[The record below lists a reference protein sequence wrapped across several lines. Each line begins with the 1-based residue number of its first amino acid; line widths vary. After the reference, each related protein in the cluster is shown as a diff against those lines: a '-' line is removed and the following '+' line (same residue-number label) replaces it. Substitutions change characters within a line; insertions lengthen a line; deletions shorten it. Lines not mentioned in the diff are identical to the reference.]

1 MEMQGGSSG
10 GAGDAGHAPHASAMP
25 PAATLPTYAAALF
38 LSAFLL
44 FGVQPMFTKM
54 VLPILGGTPAVWS
67 VAMVFFQTALLAG
80 YAYAHLLI
88 RYLGIRSALMV
99 HLGLM
104 AACVPLLPI
113 GVSTLAGGTPP
124 DSGQATWLIL
134 VFATS
139 VGLPFFALAG
149 NGPLLQAWFAR
160 SGHRQ
165 AGDPYFLYGASNI
178 GSFAALLAYPF
189 LVEPILPL
197 SLQSRAWFAGF
208 ALLAL
213 FILLC
218 GLIVLRSGAGHA
230 AFARSAV
237 DAAPL
242 VWRQRLKW
250 MALSAVPSGLLVAVT
265 AHISTDVAS
274 APLIWVFPLA
284 LFLLTFI
291 LAFRER
297 PVMRD
302 EWLARAHVWGAA
314 LVFYSLAIATSQL
327 WWMLAVH
334 LGTFFV
340 AALVCHTVLY
350 RSRPETAHLTAFYL
364 YISLGGMIGGLLCG
378 LVAPR
383 VLSTVAEYPVGV
395 VLSLLAL
402 PLLRREGWHAAL
414 REHRLPML
422 IALAIIVFVLAA
434 LLTDLIPGRQF
445 AIMAGALAAG
455 MMILWRATKPMLALA
470 TVTASLVMF
479 VPNFGAGRESIR
491 SFYGVHKL
499 ARVEQGRYLALMHGT
514 TVHGAMRITNDDGT
528 PFTARPEPT
537 TYYAFDGA
545 MGDAIAKVR
554 AARGGALGRVAAVG
568 LGTGSLACHVRPGEA
583 WTYYEIDPDVI
594 RIARDPRYFRFLEA
608 CAPNLPIVL
617 GDARLRITEHPG
629 GLDLIVVDAF
639 SSDAIPTHLMT
650 REAIRLYSS
659 KLAPG
664 GAIVFHISNRHMDLS
679 NVLSATAQAEGFST
693 FLRVDKDDPASSAR
707 LKYPSQ
713 VAIVMREPSDVP
725 ALTASADWKRVEA
738 PERYRAWTD
747 DYANILR
754 AIADHYLGKMRAAF

>member
-10 GAGDAGHAPHASAMP
+10 GEPGNAASPAEVVSLP

-88 RYLGIRSALMV
+88 RHLGIRSALIV
-99 HLGLM
+99 HLVLM

-113 GVSTLAGGTPP
+113 GVSTIAGSAPP
-124 DSGQATWLIL
+124 ETGQALWLIL

-160 SGHRQ
+160 SGHKQ

-189 LVEPILPL
+189 LVEPMLPL
-197 SLQSRAWFAGF
+197 SLQSRAWFGGF
-208 ALLAL
+208 VLLAV

-218 GLIVLRSGAGHA
+218 GLIMLRSGAGRA

-237 DAAPL
+237 DAPPL
-242 VWRQRLKW
+242 VWRQRLIW
-250 MALSAVPSGLLVAVT
+250 IGLSAVPSGLLVAVT

-291 LAFRER
+291 LTFRER

-334 LGTFFV
+334 LGTFFF
-340 AALVCHTVLY
+340 AAMVCHTALY
-350 RSRPETAHLTAFYL
+350 RSRPDPAHLTAFYL

-378 LVAPR
+378 LVAPL
-383 VLSTVAEYPVGV
+383 VLPTVAEYPAGI

-402 PLLRREGWHAAL
+402 LLLRNERWREGLH
-414 REHRLPML
+414 EHRMPIL
-422 IALAIIVFVLAA
+422 IALAVIVCVFAA
-434 LLTDLIPGRQF
+434 LVIGLVPSRQF
-445 AIMAGALAAG
+445 AVMTGAMAAG
-455 MMILWRATKPMLALA
+455 IMILWRATKPMLVLA
-470 TVTASLVMF
+470 GVTAALVMF
-479 VPNFGAGRESIR
+479 IPNFSGGRESIR

-499 ARVEQGRYLALMHGT
+499 ARIEQGRYLALMHGT
-514 TVHGAMRITNDDGT
+514 TIHGAMRITNDDGT
-528 PFTARPEPT
+528 PFTERPEPT

-545 MGDAIAKVR
+545 MGDAITKVR
-554 AARGGALGRVAAVG
+554 AARGGTLSRVAAVG
-568 LGTGSLACHVRPGEA
+568 LGTGSLACHSRPGEA
-583 WTYYEIDPDVI
+583 WTYYEIDPDVV
-594 RIARDPRYFRFLEA
+594 RIARDPRYFRFLDV
-608 CAPNLPIVL
+608 CAPDLPIVL
-617 GDARLRITEHPG
+617 GDARLRLAEHPG
-629 GLDLIVVDAF
+629 KLDIMVVDAF

-650 REAIRLYSS
+650 REAIQLYGS

-679 NVLSATAQAEGFST
+679 NVLAATAQAEGFQT
-693 FLRVDKDDPASSAR
+693 FLRIDVDDPASSAR

-713 VAIVMREPSDVP
+713 VAIIMRSPDDVP
-725 ALTASADWKRVEA
+725 ALTTSSEWDRVEA
-738 PERYRAWTD
+738 PASYRPWTD

-754 AIADHYLGKMRAAF
+754 AIADNYLGD